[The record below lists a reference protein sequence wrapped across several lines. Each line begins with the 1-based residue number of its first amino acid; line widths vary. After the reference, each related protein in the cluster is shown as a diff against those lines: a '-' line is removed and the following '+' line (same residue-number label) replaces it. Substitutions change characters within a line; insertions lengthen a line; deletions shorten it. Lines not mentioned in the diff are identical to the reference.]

1 MQQRGDDGLLI
12 KFQVSHQASD
22 FDRMAEIGITAG
34 ALLAAMLLH
43 GVDIRAVERR
53 FIGVRVII
61 QDPFNKFVLA

>member
-1 MQQRGDDGLLI
+1 
-12 KFQVSHQASD
+12 
-22 FDRMAEIGITAG
+22 
-34 ALLAAMLLH
+34 MLLH